1 MSVAKDEE
9 KKSRIEWLTKELKR
23 HSDLYYQ
30 KQAPEVS
37 DAEYDRM
44 MRELEA
50 LEGEYPELR
59 QPDSPTYRVGASPLE
74 AFQSV
79 RHREP
84 MLSLDNAMN
93 EEELGAFLERTERF
107 LSKIEGGAECTWTAE
122 YKFDGVAVSLTYEDG
137 VFMQGLT
144 RGDGEVGEDV
154 TENLRTVRAI
164 PLTLAGEHVPSG
176 RLEVRGEVLFQIAD
190 FLALNE
196 RRVEA
201 GEPPFAN
208 PRNAASGSL
217 RQLDSRITAKRPLSF
232 FAYALMEEGGEALP
246 ESHYESIHFLQALG
260 FQVSPLFS
268 RCTGGDELKAIYRD
282 AIARRETL
290 PFEVDGLVVKVNELE
305 VQRELGAKER
315 SPRWAIAVKFPPVEE
330 NTLLKDIHIQVG
342 RTGALTPVAELE
354 PVRVGGVIVSRA
366 TLHNED
372 EIRRKGI
379 LIGDTVVVRRQGD
392 VIPAVVTFIPGKRT
406 GREREFHFPK
416 ECPVC
421 GTQVVRPEGE
431 AVIRCPNTRCPAK
444 SVQRIIHFGSRNAL
458 DIEGL
463 GEKMVH
469 LLVDAGL
476 IRDIADLYTLEAES
490 IAALPRMGT
499 KSAENLIAALEQSKK
514 VSFSKF
520 LFALGI
526 RHVGERTA
534 KIIAQ
539 ATGGI
544 EALRALTEAEL
555 LALPEVGPEIAQ
567 SVLDFLA
574 SEEEQSLLDR
584 LIESGFVFEREAVIA
599 ENAPFAGKTFVLTGT
614 LSVSRDVVK
623 DEIETL
629 GGKVSSSVSGKTD
642 YVVAGEAAGSK
653 RDKAQK
659 LGVTILSE
667 EEFRELVNTVS
678 AV

>member
-9 KKSRIEWLTKELKR
+9 SKSRIEWLTKELKR

-44 MRELEA
+44 MRELES

-93 EEELGAFLERTERF
+93 EEELGAFLERTQRF
-107 LSKIEGGAECTWTAE
+107 LSKAGEDTNCTWTAE

-137 VFMQGLT
+137 VFVQGLT

-164 PLTLAGEHVPSG
+164 PLSLSGDRVPSG
-176 RLEVRGEVLFQIAD
+176 RLEVRGEVLFQIED
-190 FLALNE
+190 FLQLNE
-196 RRVEA
+196 RRVINN
-201 GEPPFAN
+201 EPPFAN

-232 FAYALMEEGGEALP
+232 FAYALLGENSDALP
-246 ESHYESIHFLQALG
+246 LSHFELIHLLQEMG
-260 FQVSPLFS
+260 FAVSPLFPKCEQPKELYAVYAQAIES
-268 RCTGGDELKAIYRD
+268 RAS
-282 AIARRETL
+282 L
-290 PFEVDGLVVKVNELE
+290 PFEVDGLVVKVNELS
-305 VQRELGAKER
+305 VQRVLGAKER

-406 GREREFHFPK
+406 GKEREFHFPT

-421 GTQVVRPEGE
+421 GTAVVRAEGE
-431 AVIRCPNTRCPAK
+431 AVIRCPNTSCPAK

-476 IRDIADLYTLEAES
+476 VKDIADLYTLTPEAV
-490 IAALPRMGT
+490 AALPRMGV
-499 KSAENLIAALEQSKK
+499 KSAENLITALEQSKST
-514 VSFSKF
+514 SFSKF

-534 KIIAQ
+534 KIIGQ

-544 EALRALTEAEL
+544 EQLRAMTEEEL
-555 LALPEVGPEIAQ
+555 LSLPEVGPEIAK
-567 SVLDFLA
+567 SVLDYLA
-574 SEEEQSLLDR
+574 SEEEAALLDR
-584 LIESGFVFEREAVIA
+584 LIASGFVFEREELAS
-599 ENAPFAGKTFVLTGT
+599 EESPFFGKTFVITGT
-614 LSVSRDVVK
+614 LSVGRD
-623 DEIETL
+623 L
-629 GGKVSSSVSGKTD
+629 
-642 YVVAGEAAGSK
+642 
-653 RDKAQK
+653 
-659 LGVTILSE
+659 
-667 EEFRELVNTVS
+667 
-678 AV
+678 

>member
-122 YKFDGVAVSLTYEDG
+122 YKFDGVAVSLAYEDG
-137 VFMQGLT
+137 VFVQGLT

-164 PLTLAGEHVPSG
+164 PLTLAGEQVPSG

-232 FAYALMEEGGEALP
+232 FAYALMGEGEESLP
-246 ESHYESIHFLQALG
+246 ESHYESIQFLEALG

-268 RCTGGDELKAIYRD
+268 RCTGGDELKEIYRD

-406 GREREFHFPK
+406 GREREFHFPT

-476 IRDIADLYTLEAES
+476 IHDIADLYTLEAES
-490 IAALPRMGT
+490 IAALPRMGA
-499 KSAENLIAALEQSKK
+499 KSAENLIAALEHSKK

-534 KIIAQ
+534 KIIGQ
-539 ATGGI
+539 ATGGV
-544 EALRALTEAEL
+544 EELRALTEVEL

-574 SEEEQSLLDR
+574 SEEEQALLDR
-584 LIESGFVFEREAVIA
+584 LIESGFVFEREEVIA
-599 ENAPFAGKTFVLTGT
+599 ENAPFAGKTFVLTGA
-614 LSVSRDVVK
+614 LSVSRDVAK
-623 DEIETL
+623 DEIEAL

-653 RDKAQK
+653 REKAQK

>member
-1 MSVAKDEE
+1 MSKEE
-9 KKSRIEWLTKELKR
+9 DRKSRVDWLTRELQR
-23 HSDLYYQ
+23 HSDLYYR
-30 KQAPEVS
+30 KQSPEVS

-44 MRELEA
+44 MRELES
-50 LEGEYPELR
+50 LEAESPELR
-59 QPDSPTYRVGASPLE
+59 RPDSPTYRVGAPPLE
-74 AFQSV
+74 AFHSV
-79 RHREP
+79 PHREP
-84 MLSLDNAMN
+84 MLSLDNAMD
-93 EEELGAFLERTERF
+93 EDELSAFLERTDRF
-107 LSKIEGGAECTWTAE
+107 LAKADESENCTWTAE

-137 VFMQGLT
+137 VFIQGLT
-144 RGDGEVGEDV
+144 RGDGEVGEDI
-154 TENLRTVRAI
+154 TENLRTIRAI
-164 PLTLAGEHVPSG
+164 PLSLVGDKVPG
-176 RLEVRGEVLFQIAD
+176 GILEVRGEVLFQIDD

-196 RRVEA
+196 RRVAE

-217 RQLDSRITAKRPLSF
+217 RQLDSRVTAKRPLSF
-232 FAYALMEEGGEALP
+232 FAYALMGQERAALP
-246 ESHYESIHFLQALG
+246 ESHYELIRLLSEFG
-260 FQVSPLFS
+260 FKVSPLFS
-268 RCTGGDELKAIYRD
+268 KCEDAASLQEMYRKAI
-282 AIARRETL
+282 ASRETL
-290 PFEVDGLVVKVNELE
+290 PFEVDGLVVKVNELSL
-305 VQRELGAKER
+305 QRLLGAKER

-354 PVRVGGVIVSRA
+354 PVRVGGVVVSRA

-406 GREREFHFPK
+406 GEEREFYFPT

-421 GTQVVRPEGE
+421 GTAVVRPEGE
-431 AVIRCPNTRCPAK
+431 AVIRCPNSMCPAK

-476 IRDIADLYTLEAES
+476 VKDIADLYTLTVER
-490 IAALPRMGT
+490 IASLPRMGQ
-499 KSAENLIAALEQSKK
+499 KSAENLIAALERSKST
-514 VSFSKF
+514 SFSKF

-534 KIIAQ
+534 KIIGQ
-539 ATGGI
+539 ATSGI
-544 EALRALTEAEL
+544 EQLRSLTEEEL
-555 LALPEVGPEIAQ
+555 LALPEVGPEIAR

-574 SEEEQSLLDR
+574 SEEEAALLDR
-584 LIESGFVFEREAVIA
+584 LLASGFVFEREKVVS
-599 ENAPFAGKTFVLTGT
+599 EESQFFGKTFVITGT
-614 LSVSRDVVK
+614 LSVSRDLVK
-623 DEIETL
+623 SEIEAL

-642 YVVAGEAAGSK
+642 YLVAGEAAGSK
-653 RDKAQK
+653 LEKAKK
-659 LGVTILSE
+659 LGVIILAESD
-667 EEFRELVNTVS
+667 FRKLVEDGVAS
-678 AV
+678 

>member
-137 VFMQGLT
+137 VFVQGLT

-164 PLTLAGEHVPSG
+164 PLTLAGEQVPSG
-176 RLEVRGEVLFQIAD
+176 RLEIRGEVLFQIAD

-196 RRVEA
+196 RRVEV

-232 FAYALMEEGGEALP
+232 FAYALMGEGEESLP
-246 ESHYESIHFLQALG
+246 ESHYESIQFLEALG

-406 GREREFHFPK
+406 GREREFHFPT

-469 LLVDAGL
+469 LLVEAGL

-490 IAALPRMGT
+490 IAALPRMGA

-534 KIIAQ
+534 KIIGQ
-539 ATGGI
+539 ATGGV
-544 EALRALTEAEL
+544 EELRALTEAEL

-574 SEEEQSLLDR
+574 SEEEQALLDR

-623 DEIETL
+623 DEIEGL

-653 RDKAQK
+653 REKAQK

-667 EEFRELVNTVS
+667 EEFRELVNRVS